1 MIRVARREETLSR
14 LEKQVELFNSIL
26 EYIHKY
32 NASSLPKEVADD
44 IDRSLDLV
52 SSLSVNLTA
61 LG

>member
-1 MIRVARREETLSR
+1 MSR

-52 SSLSVNLTA
+52 SSLSVSLTA
-61 LG
+61 LR